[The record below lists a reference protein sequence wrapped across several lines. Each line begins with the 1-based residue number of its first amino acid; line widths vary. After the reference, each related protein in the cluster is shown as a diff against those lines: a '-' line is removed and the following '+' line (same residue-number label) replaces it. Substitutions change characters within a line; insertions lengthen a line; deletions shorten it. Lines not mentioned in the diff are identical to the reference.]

1 MFMYSDTTIQRH
13 RDFLL
18 PQQESLLLH
27 CGDESRFSYSRLI
40 SLCQHSSGVA
50 PRTLFVDSTR
60 HLADYQ
66 PAVPTDGLQP
76 GTKSLKIN
84 NQPLPLQT
92 STEADYLSHLVP
104 TPKTEATT
112 LSAHHLPLRPPYP
125 TSRSISPLIP
135 LRLVHHIPLLL
146 SLQPHREPV
155 ESSRPISRHRG
166 TVPSQCR
173 RT

>member
-1 MFMYSDTTIQRH
+1 MYSATTISIQQ
-13 RDFLL
+13 DFPL
-18 PQQESLLLH
+18 PLQESLLLH

-40 SLCQHSSGVA
+40 SLCQHSPGVA
-50 PRTLFVDSTR
+50 PRTLSADSTR
-60 HLADYQ
+60 HLADSQ

-76 GTKSLKIN
+76 ETKSLKIS

-92 STEADYLSHLVP
+92 STEADYPSHLVP

-112 LSAHHLPLRPPYP
+112 LSAHHLLLRPPYP
-125 TSRSISPLIP
+125 TSRSTSPPIP
-135 LRLVHHIPLLL
+135 LCLVHHPPHLL

-155 ESSRPISRHRG
+155 ESSRPISQHRG
-166 TVPSQCR
+166 AVPSQCR